1 MTQYNKADLKSKID
15 TDFANNSPGAIT
27 AKVIRD
33 DLNHIVDSIEPIVAS
48 GVDAFFR
55 YAIDVRDSGVTSVE
69 TPLNKIS

>member
-15 TDFANNSPGAIT
+15 TDFANNSTGAIT

-48 GVDAFFR
+48 GTDKYINA
-55 YAIDVRDSGVTSVE
+55 Y
-69 TPLNKIS
+69 K